1 MPPKKRQNV
10 NRTGVYYL
18 ADEHRKHYPAYSRM
32 SIHDLILLLLPRW
45 RSMTLVERKPYEEYV
60 LIKL

>member
-1 MPPKKRQNV
+1 MPPKKKANV

-18 ADEHRKHYPAYSRM
+18 AVEYRKLNPTHSRM

-45 RSMTLVERKPYEEYV
+45 RSMTLVERKPYEE
-60 LIKL
+60 

>member
-1 MPPKKRQNV
+1 MPSKKKQTV

-18 ADEHRKHYPAYSRM
+18 ADEHRKLHPNYSRM
-32 SIHDLILLLLPRW
+32 SIHELILHLLPRW

-60 LIKL
+60 